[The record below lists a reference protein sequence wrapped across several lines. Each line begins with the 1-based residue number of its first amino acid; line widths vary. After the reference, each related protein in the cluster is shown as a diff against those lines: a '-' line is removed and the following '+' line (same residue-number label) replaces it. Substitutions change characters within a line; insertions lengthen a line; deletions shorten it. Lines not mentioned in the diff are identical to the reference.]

1 MRRRHAAPGPMAR
14 TTAKVVLVG
23 VLATLL
29 AGTGLAATAVAAP
42 AHVTTPAATAAKNT
56 VTATLVSLSP
66 RITRPGED
74 VTVTVD
80 VHNGTKKTIA
90 EPHVSLSLNRI
101 RPSTRTDLDTW
112 VDAAP
117 DDAVG
122 TVLASADA
130 PDELAP
136 GGTWHASV
144 TAKAETIGL
153 TAVWGPRPLAVT
165 VTDGESSSPTTAPRL
180 AVLRSFL
187 LWYPVGAEGEAAS
200 SETVTP
206 VNLSIA
212 VPLTGPAVEPAE
224 PDATS
229 AGGGD
234 ADSDAGADD
243 TSTDATAAGTSSAS
257 TAALDAATSGRLAHV
272 VDATAGADG
281 VTWVADP
288 ALVASASRSSAS
300 AGWAREVCAAAKA
313 RDTYVLPAFDADV
326 AALAHAGHDIPRGS
340 AAVTTARCGTSETE
354 TDLRHAWNDG
364 LAWPATGSPDKTTY
378 TAAVRSGR
386 SLVIARSSEDGAL
399 SPVDPSSTST
409 PDAVTTVDT
418 SAGNA
423 TALVADDQLSDL
435 LARTHDTAAALQLT
449 LAQTAV
455 IARQADS
462 NPAEAAQ
469 LLATLPR
476 SWDPDPTT
484 AGEELDAL
492 DDAPWIALQP
502 LSTLAKSQP
511 DDRPRRAP
519 AASSASDKELDPES
533 VDALLSA
540 RSSVGRFATIVEN
553 PKAVTAP
560 IESDTLAPLAVA
572 YRADAEGR
580 ADAVR
585 SGLDAA
591 RAVTASVSVVGG
603 STLNIISAQGDLPV
617 TVRNRLDQPARVRVE
632 LHSTDPKLKVLK
644 TPEVTVAAHDSQTVG
659 VPVRAIG
666 NGNVSA
672 YVELLTPSGS
682 TITTAPAFDVRVR
695 ASWET
700 VATTVIVVLLG
711 LGLAAGIWRTV
722 RRGRSSARVTRAQ
735 APEAEVAGTPE
746 ATGQVP
752 VAPSAPGNVPPGPP
766 TRGPDSPPPAPH
778 DPARHDTEDQSSDP
792 ATPAGRSGPA

>member
-1 MRRRHAAPGPMAR
+1 M
-14 TTAKVVLVG
+14 
-23 VLATLL
+23 LATLL
-29 AGTGLAATAVAAP
+29 AGAFLATAATAAP
-42 AHVTTPAATAAKNT
+42 AHVPTTTAAAAKKA
-56 VTATLVSLSP
+56 VTATLVRISP
-66 RITRPGED
+66 QVTRPGED
-74 VTVTVD
+74 VAVTVE
-80 VHNGTKKTIA
+80 VHNGTTKTVA
-90 EPHVSLSLNRI
+90 EPRVSLSLSRV
-101 RPSTRTDLDTW
+101 RPSTRAD
-112 VDAAP
+112 VDAWVKAAP
-117 DDAVG
+117 TEDVG
-122 TVLASADA
+122 AVLAGQDA
-130 PDELAP
+130 PDALAP
-136 GGTWHASV
+136 GATWRATV
-144 TAKAETIGL
+144 TAKADTIGL

-165 VTDGESSSPTTAPRL
+165 VTDGEGSSPTTAPRL

-187 LWYPVGAEGEAAS
+187 LWYPVGAEGAAAS

-212 VPLTGPAVEPAE
+212 VPLTGPAVEPTD
-224 PDATS
+224 PDAQTT
-229 AGGGD
+229 GD
-234 ADSDAGADD
+234 DAGSDS
-243 TSTDATAAGTSSAS
+243 TSSDGTAAATSSAAA
-257 TAALDAATSGRLAHV
+257 AALDAATSGRLAHV
-272 VDATAGADG
+272 VDATAAADG

-288 ALVASASRSSAS
+288 ALVASASRSSGS
-300 AGWAREVCAAAKA
+300 AAWAREVCAAAKA
-313 RDTYVLPAFDADV
+313 RDTYLLPAFDADV
-326 AALAHAGHDIPRGS
+326 AALAHAGHDVPRGS
-340 AAVTTARCGTSETE
+340 ASATTARCGTSETG

-364 LAWPATGSPDKTTY
+364 LAWPATGTPDKATY
-378 TAAVRSGR
+378 AASVRSGR
-386 SLVIARSSEDGAL
+386 SLVVARGSEDGPL
-399 SPVDPSSTST
+399 SPVTPTATT

-418 SAGNA
+418 PAGDA

-435 LARTHDTAAALQLT
+435 LARTHDTAEAIQLV

-462 NPAEAAQ
+462 DPTEAAQ

-484 AGEELDAL
+484 AGTELAAL

-502 LSTLAKSQP
+502 LSTLAKAQP
-511 DDRPRRAP
+511 DDVVRRAP

-540 RSSVGRFATIVEN
+540 RSSVGRFATVVED
-553 PKAVTAP
+553 PQAVTAP

-572 YRADAEGR
+572 YRADAEAR
-580 ADAVR
+580 AHAVR

-617 TVRNRLDQPARVRVE
+617 TVRNSLDQPARVRVE

-711 LGLAAGIWRTV
+711 LGLVAGIWRTV

-752 VAPSAPGNVPPGPP
+752 VAPPAPGNVPPGPP
-766 TRGPDSPPPAPH
+766 PHGLGTPPPAPH
-778 DPARHDTEDQSSDP
+778 DPARHDTEDQPSDP